1 DAKTTVEELH
11 AWEFGG
17 PFLEDFTGRK
27 RPADGGEAGAID
39 EAAPAHA
46 RAARPLVGPT
56 ASRSAG
62 PGVVP
67 CSRPKAA
74 GTRGLGRSEVASVDP
89 TDARKPRPSSELS
102 GASAVL
108 SLQPISLP
116 LTGSFPGEAS
126 ILCRPRTGSSR
137 VPVSAGRGATTTS
150 APAAREAS
158 TRSS

>member
-1 DAKTTVEELH
+1 MANGADLYVGGTPRGHNLDGVIEFLRIARGTLADAKTTVEELH

-62 PGVVP
+62 AGVVP
-67 CSRPKAA
+67 
-74 GTRGLGRSEVASVDP
+74 
-89 TDARKPRPSSELS
+89 
-102 GASAVL
+102 
-108 SLQPISLP
+108 
-116 LTGSFPGEAS
+116 
-126 ILCRPRTGSSR
+126 
-137 VPVSAGRGATTTS
+137 
-150 APAAREAS
+150 
-158 TRSS
+158 